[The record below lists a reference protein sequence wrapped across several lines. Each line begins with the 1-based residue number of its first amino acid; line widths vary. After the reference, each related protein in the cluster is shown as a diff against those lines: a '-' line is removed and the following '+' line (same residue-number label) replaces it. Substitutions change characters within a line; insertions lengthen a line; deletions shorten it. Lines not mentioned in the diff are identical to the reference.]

1 MQISNIN
8 NLSAISQGINK
19 TNADKGIKTD
29 FSAMLNDALDKVN
42 SLQQESTAATESFIN
57 GETDNIHSVMLA
69 GSKANLALQMTI
81 QVRNKVMDAY
91 NEIMN
96 MQV

>member
-8 NLSAISQGINK
+8 GLSGINQNINK
-19 TNADKGIKTD
+19 TNNTTNKATD
-29 FSAMLNDALDKVN
+29 FSAMLNDALEKVN
-42 SLQQESTAATESFIN
+42 DLQAESTKATESFIN
-57 GETDNIHSVMLA
+57 EETDNIHSVMLS

>member
-1 MQISNIN
+1 MNISNIN
-8 NLSAISQGINK
+8 NLNSITNLNK
-19 TNADKGIKTD
+19 SNNTAKEKGTD
-29 FSAMLNDALDKVN
+29 FSAMLSDALENVN
-42 SLQQESTAATESFIN
+42 NLQTESTKATESFIN
-57 GETDNIHSVMLA
+57 GETDNIHSVMLTS
-69 GSKANLALQMTI
+69 SKANLALQMTI

>member
-8 NLSAISQGINK
+8 NLSGISQNLTK
-19 TNADKGIKTD
+19 TNNNKDKVAD
-29 FSAMLNDALDKVN
+29 FSSMLNDALENVN
-42 SLQQESTAATESFIN
+42 KLQTESTEATESFIN

>member
-1 MQISNIN
+1 MQVSGIN
-8 NLSAISQGINK
+8 NLSSVSHGLTKSVDNK
-19 TNADKGIKTD
+19 QKGTD
-29 FSAMLNDALDKVN
+29 FSAMLNDAIDKVN
-42 SLQQESTAATESFIN
+42 QLQIESDQATTSFIN
-57 GETDNIHSVMLA
+57 GETDNIHNVMLA

>member
-1 MQISNIN
+1 MNISDIN
-8 NLSAISQGINK
+8 NLSKISAIPRISTDAK
-19 TNADKGIKTD
+19 TTGTN
-29 FSAMLNDALDKVN
+29 FSDIFGEALNKVN
-42 SLQQESTAATESFIN
+42 DLQIESQNITDSFLS
-57 GETDNIHSVMLA
+57 GETDNIHNVMIA

-96 MQV
+96 MQI

>member
-8 NLSAISQGINK
+8 GLSGINQNLAK
-19 TNADKGIKTD
+19 TNNTTNKATD
-29 FSAMLNDALDKVN
+29 FSNMLNEALERVN
-42 SLQQESTAATESFIN
+42 DLQTESTKATESFIN
-57 GETDNIHSVMLA
+57 GETDNIHSVMLSS
-69 GSKANLALQMTI
+69 SKANLALQMTI